1 MACFWETFSC
11 LDKRQGYVIS
21 SCISF
26 FLFILII
33 FYWFSSDNTDNFK
46 RTLKKSS
53 KDLLERFDE
62 KLIKVIPINVVNS
75 LVLIILAKMETNG
88 LIIENGTC
96 KTLLLLSP
104 SLSSSLLLLSLLSAS
119 SIYLFACLFVSSSF
133 CYFMINYLMLLLSCP
148 K

>member
-96 KTLLLLSP
+96 KKLLLLSP

-133 CYFMINYLMLLLSCP
+133 CYFMINYLMFLLSCP